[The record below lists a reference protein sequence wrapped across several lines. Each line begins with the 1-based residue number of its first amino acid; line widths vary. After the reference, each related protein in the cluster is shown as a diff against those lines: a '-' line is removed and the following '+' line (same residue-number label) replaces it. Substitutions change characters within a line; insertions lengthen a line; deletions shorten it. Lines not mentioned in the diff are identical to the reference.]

1 VCCHGGNLPPLYSE
15 SWLLPITANISFS
28 RAPRSPTTISKE
40 EMSATVRAVILA
52 GGETKNP
59 LTRFRAM
66 PAVPLG
72 SSLLMVDVPLNN
84 CLNSGINKM

>member
-1 VCCHGGNLPPLYSE
+1 MPSAAAAPPACPL
-15 SWLLPITANISFS
+15 
-28 RAPRSPTTISKE
+28 RPRSQLQPLSKD
-40 EMSATVRAVILA
+40 EMSRTVRGVVLA

-59 LTRFRAM
+59 LTRHRAM

-84 CLNSGINKM
+84 CLCAGINKL

>member
-1 VCCHGGNLPPLYSE
+1 MWHLPLCS
-15 SWLLPITANISFS
+15 LPQ
-28 RAPRSPTTISKE
+28 ISKE
-40 EMSATVRAVILA
+40 EMSRTVRGVVLA

-59 LTRFRAM
+59 LTKYRAM

-84 CLNSGINKM
+84 CLQAGINKM

>member
-1 VCCHGGNLPPLYSE
+1 
-15 SWLLPITANISFS
+15 
-28 RAPRSPTTISKE
+28 
-40 EMSATVRAVILA
+40 MRAVILA

-59 LTRFRAM
+59 LTRHRAM

-84 CLNSGINKM
+84 CLQAGINKMWVTGRAVRGLWAGWWFMGWRHDVRLWHA

>member
-1 VCCHGGNLPPLYSE
+1 
-15 SWLLPITANISFS
+15 
-28 RAPRSPTTISKE
+28 
-40 EMSATVRAVILA
+40 MRAVILA

-59 LTRFRAM
+59 LTRHRAM

-84 CLNSGINKM
+84 CLQAGINKMWVMGRLCGGRGQGWWVMRWRHDVRLGTR

>member
-1 VCCHGGNLPPLYSE
+1 M
-15 SWLLPITANISFS
+15 T
-28 RAPRSPTTISKE
+28 RS
-40 EMSATVRAVILA
+40 VRAVILA

-59 LTRFRAM
+59 LTKYRAM

-84 CLNSGINKM
+84 CLQAGVNKM

>member
-1 VCCHGGNLPPLYSE
+1 M
-15 SWLLPITANISFS
+15 S
-28 RAPRSPTTISKE
+28 R
-40 EMSATVRAVILA
+40 TVRGVVLA

-59 LTRFRAM
+59 LTRHRAM

-84 CLNSGINKM
+84 CLTAGINKV